1 MDIYLKR
8 YRKAFQSMPK
18 PSLLLSSAV
27 FFVFFQPHTL
37 TNSLDPETPVLPDA
51 AVQVRVRLRLQTAES
66 ILMGPGRADVL
77 QGVSQTGSIAE
88 AGRRMGM
95 SYQRVWS
102 LVKAMNED
110 FVEPLVTKQRGGAA
124 GGGAALTPTGERVLA
139 AYRKAE
145 RAAHKAAA
153 RPLLELRELL
163 R

>member
-1 MDIYLKR
+1 L
-8 YRKAFQSMPK
+8 
-18 PSLLLSSAV
+18 LLLSAHLVVCFFRCRTLLDSLKPEPPAV
-27 FFVFFQPHTL
+27 
-37 TNSLDPETPVLPDA
+37 PDTA
-51 AVQVRVRLRLQTAES
+51 AQVRVRLRLQAAES

-77 QGVSQTGSIAE
+77 QGVAETGSIAE
-88 AGRRMGM
+88 AGRRLGM

-145 RAAHKAAA
+145 RAAQKAAA
-153 RPLLELRELL
+153 KPLLELRGLL

>member
-1 MDIYLKR
+1 M
-8 YRKAFQSMPK
+8 
-18 PSLLLSSAV
+18 
-27 FFVFFQPHTL
+27 
-37 TNSLDPETPVLPDA
+37 NPEAPVPPRAD
-51 AVQVRVRLRLQTAES
+51 VQVRVRLRLQAAES

-77 QGVSQTGSIAE
+77 QGVAETGSIAE
-88 AGRRMGM
+88 AGRRLGM

-139 AYRKAE
+139 AYRTAE
-145 RAAHKAAA
+145 RVAQKAASQ
-153 RPLLELRELL
+153 PLLELHALL